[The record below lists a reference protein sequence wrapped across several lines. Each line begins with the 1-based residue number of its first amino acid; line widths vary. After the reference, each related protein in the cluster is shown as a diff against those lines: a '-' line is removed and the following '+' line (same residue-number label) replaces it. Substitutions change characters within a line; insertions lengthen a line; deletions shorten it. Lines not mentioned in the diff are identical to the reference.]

1 MAIGLASLDWFM
13 MDFAMRI
20 LSLAALIAALPFF
33 VTPQARAAEPPGR
46 FIGNFSANPY
56 APRVEPQPR
65 GTFTNPY
72 GDGADSPRLY
82 DSRGQF
88 RGNLNTN
95 RADPDSVAN
104 PYGRYGS
111 RYSEDSINNR
121 YGAGSRYNEDSPN
134 NRYGDGLRI
143 YRPD

>member
-1 MAIGLASLDWFM
+1 MRPLSFVALVVA
-13 MDFAMRI
+13 FAFSMTLR
-20 LSLAALIAALPFF
+20 
-33 VTPQARAAEPPGR
+33 TQAAEPPGR
-46 FIGNFSANPY
+46 YIGNYSDNPY
-56 APRVEPQPR
+56 APKVEKQPA

-72 GDGADSPRLY
+72 GDGSNSPRLY
-82 DSRGQF
+82 DSAGRF

-95 RADPDSVAN
+95 RTDPDSVAN

-111 RYSEDSINNR
+111 KYSQDSIHNR
-121 YGAGSRYNEDSPN
+121 YGAGSRYDEDSPR